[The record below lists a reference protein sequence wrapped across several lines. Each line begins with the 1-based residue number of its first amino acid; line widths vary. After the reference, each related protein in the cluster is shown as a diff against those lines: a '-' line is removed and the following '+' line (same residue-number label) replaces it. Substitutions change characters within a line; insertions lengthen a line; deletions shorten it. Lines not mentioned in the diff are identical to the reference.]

1 MLENEPLPAPAF
13 VMDRSVT
20 DFYKF
25 TVDSFRMENYR
36 YCDFNEKI
44 PVAI

>member
-1 MLENEPLPAPAF
+1 MLKNPQFDAPKF
-13 VMDRSVT
+13 VMDKSVT
-20 DFYKF
+20 NFYDF

-36 YCDFNEKI
+36 YNDFTDPI